1 MGRIGQISQEVKIS
15 ELNFGAFLC
24 YVSDGFIQICQPPTC
39 CKAPQLSR
47 DAERFPN
54 GRTSPGANTSRLVTF
69 FDGQLQLFGC
79 QESPEGQRHWLLAST
94 TVKTGS
100 SVSSLRSQRSM
111 KSRNTT
117 WDVEKLKTFKYWT
130 QFFIFVSKS
139 GLKRISKSQTNCTKC
154 LPSNIS
160 PRQDF
165 FAEETFSPEFQPG
178 TVETSVSGPADQTL
192 QRQQPQNRLTV
203 AAVEWQNRTP
213 HSENNFWS
221 VELDGT
227 PFMILV
233 VTWFCPSTALTTFN
247 ESFLLWSYPTAT
259 TRTLV
264 VGNGYWDLLGFTG
277 FDRLTGIHMES
288 SEQLKNMEPQCIN
301 ESPMDISCRKLIVNQ
316 QYPLHVKEIFI
327 ETVSRVTA
335 VLIGHLMETLQD
347 RGSLKHLAQVPT

>member
-1 MGRIGQISQEVKIS
+1 MLK
-15 ELNFGAFLC
+15 NW
-24 YVSDGFIQICQPPTC
+24 
-39 CKAPQLSR
+39 KLSSI
-47 DAERFPN
+47 EHN
-54 GRTSPGANTSRLVTF
+54 SLS
-69 FDGQLQLFGC
+69 LF
-79 QESPEGQRHWLLAST
+79 
-94 TVKTGS
+94 
-100 SVSSLRSQRSM
+100 
-111 KSRNTT
+111 
-117 WDVEKLKTFKYWT
+117 
-130 QFFIFVSKS
+130 SKS

-160 PRQDF
+160 PKQVF
-165 FAEETFSPEFQPG
+165 LVEETFSPEFQPG

-213 HSENNFWS
+213 QSENNFWS

-247 ESFLLWSYPTAT
+247 ESFLLWSYHTAT